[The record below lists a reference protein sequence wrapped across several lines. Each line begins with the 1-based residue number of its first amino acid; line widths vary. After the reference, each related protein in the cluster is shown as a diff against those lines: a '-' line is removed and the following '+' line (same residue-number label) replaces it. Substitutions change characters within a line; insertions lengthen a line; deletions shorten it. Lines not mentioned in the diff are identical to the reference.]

1 MKKSFIVGIISL
13 LLILLMVYA
22 AIAKLNDYYNFRF
35 GLSESPI
42 IAPFAG
48 LLVWAVPV
56 SELLIA
62 AMLSLP
68 FLRLAGLYASFVLML
83 LFTLYIIVMLSF
95 YEDIPCSCGGILEE
109 MSWGAHIAFNLG
121 FVLLSAWAIMLEK
134 KRRRRLPAVEAV
146 PLSRGS

>member
-1 MKKSFIVGIISL
+1 MKKNFIVGIVSL

-22 AIAKLNDYYNFRF
+22 ALAKFNDYYNFRF

-62 AMLSLP
+62 GMLAWP
-68 FLRLAGLYASFVLML
+68 ATRLAGLYASFVLMS

-109 MSWGAHIAFNLG
+109 MSWGVHIGFNG
-121 FVLLSAWAIMLEK
+121 AFVLMSAWAIMQEK
-134 KRRRRLPAVEAV
+134 KRRRRLLAEAIPV
-146 PLSRGS
+146 VRSS